1 MRRVSLDKVHLVKLL
16 WTRLVVAP
24 NVSQY
29 WSTNQSSSPVSSTT
43 NNDHS
48 IVLRRSGVKEE

>member
-1 MRRVSLDKVHLVKLL
+1 MDKVHLVKLL